1 MYNAKSAR
9 IFYKRIQHQ
18 NFKKELKINK
28 NKKRKEFIFKNSIN
42 KREMIKSQQQEQ
54 QLYHRT

>member
-9 IFYKRIQHQ
+9 ILYKRIQHQ
-18 NFKKELKINK
+18 NLKKELKINK

-42 KREMIKSQQQEQ
+42 KREMIKSQQQEH

>member
-9 IFYKRIQHQ
+9 ILYKRIQHQ
-18 NFKKELKINK
+18 NLKKELKINK